1 MSSSNNRILKLYK
14 SRKTIIELL
23 TTQGFNVSDYE
34 EFNIN
39 EIDAMYAKKQLDLKF
54 TNNDTKKNI
63 YVKYFLDTK
72 QVKPNTLDNIFGSN
86 SSGIG

>member
-39 EIDAMYAKKQLDLKF
+39 
-54 TNNDTKKNI
+54 
-63 YVKYFLDTK
+63 
-72 QVKPNTLDNIFGSN
+72 
-86 SSGIG
+86 